1 MVSISQYKLLS
12 FATFDIFTVDLSMS
26 YMISKAIQIFSFT
39 LYKCNT
45 SFNIF
50 TKRNT
55 QISGIN
61 INISPLQNQTRLL
74 KFCVYFLWHKLNK
87 FLQQILVNMDMQKW
101 IPVFILNP
109 WWSRFWIM
117 FSSFLI
123 DQVYFWVFTFTLV
136 IFWHVIC
143 N

>member
-109 WWSRFWIM
+109 WWSRFRIM

>member
-55 QISGIN
+55 QISSIN

-74 KFCVYFLWHKLNK
+74 KFCTYFLWHKLNK

-109 WWSRFWIM
+109 WWSRFRIM

-123 DQVYFWVFTFTLV
+123 DQVYFWVFTLV
-136 IFWHVIC
+136 ISWHVIR